1 MARRASRGGD
11 AAFDFG
17 EQHGRL
23 DPFERDAQCVGQPRL
38 LMPVHTHARV
48 IERGHERRLQPV
60 PPRGHLRRA
69 LVEPVGGER
78 ARRTEAA
85 DEQNILG
92 ARALTSLVP
101 RAVHKL
107 IQPRGGSG
115 GPRLSHVQTV
125 TRVRDVATLEGWVLF
140 SHSYGT
146 NLVVNRLP
154 YEVAACPAGRKA
166 RRRPWARRACAQPT
180 SDNRR
185 RRRSRRPAPC
195 QGSAMRRSAR
205 ASPGSPP

>member
-1 MARRASRGGD
+1 MATLLAAGSSRKPVEVV
-11 AAFDFG
+11 AVTSPAT
-17 EQHGRL
+17 HL

-48 IERGHERRLQPV
+48 IERGHERRLRGENIKRETVISRVRCGWRTSGRRVMVVSHLQPV

-107 IQPRGGSG
+107 IQPRGGVG
-115 GPRLSHVQTV
+115 GSEV
-125 TRVRDVATLEGWVLF
+125 VA
-140 SHSYGT
+140 
-146 NLVVNRLP
+146 
-154 YEVAACPAGRKA
+154 
-166 RRRPWARRACAQPT
+166 
-180 SDNRR
+180 
-185 RRRSRRPAPC
+185 RSNC
-195 QGSAMRRSAR
+195 NAR
-205 ASPGSPP
+205 ARCCDVGGVGFIFPQLRYQLGRQSFTL

>member
-1 MARRASRGGD
+1 MATLLAAGSSRKPVEVV
-11 AAFDFG
+11 AVISPAT
-17 EQHGRL
+17 HL

-48 IERGHERRLQPV
+48 IERGHERRLRGENIKREVVISRVRCGWRTSGRRVVIVSHLQPV

-85 DEQNILG
+85 DQQNILG

-107 IQPRGGSG
+107 IQPRGVSG
-115 GPRLSHVQTV
+115 DPRLSYVQTV
-125 TRVRDVATLEGWVLF
+125 MCVRDVATLEGWVLF
-140 SHSYGT
+140 YHSYGT

-154 YEVAACPAGRKA
+154 CEVAACPAGRKA
-166 RRRPWARRACAQPT
+166 RRRPFW
-180 SDNRR
+180 
-185 RRRSRRPAPC
+185 
-195 QGSAMRRSAR
+195 
-205 ASPGSPP
+205 